1 MTKPRRFVLAT
12 TNPGKIREIRSIL
25 EGAPVELVGLEE
37 LAPIPSPEETGKT
50 FAENARL
57 KALYYARA
65 TGLAAIAEDS
75 GLEVDAL
82 GGIPGVQ
89 SARFCGESATYP
101 ERFAALYRM
110 LAEAGQVRENVGRVR
125 DVGRV
130 RGNVGRVR
138 GEDSGGPAAH
148 SAGGV
153 PAAATGSPARFV
165 CHVAVANHDAILF
178 EGRGTVEGHIAPEP
192 RGERGFGYDPIF
204 LHPPSGRTLA
214 EVSDERKR
222 EVSHRGEAFRQLR
235 AWMERA
241 LATEN

>member
-1 MTKPRRFVLAT
+1 MTMPRRFVLAT
-12 TNPGKIREIRSIL
+12 TNPGKIREIQSIL
-25 EGAPVELVGLEE
+25 EGVPVELVGLEE
-37 LAPIPSPEETGKT
+37 LAPVPSPEETGRT
-50 FAENARL
+50 FGENARL

-65 TGLAAIAEDS
+65 TGLPAIAEDS

-110 LAEAGQVRENVGRVR
+110 LQHVGRVPR
-125 DVGRV
+125 HEYIR
-130 RGNVGRVR
+130 
-138 GEDSGGPAAH
+138 GPAAPP
-148 SAGGV
+148 AARTRG
-153 PAAATGSPARFV
+153 PAAAPDASPARFV
-165 CHVAVANHDAILF
+165 CHVAVANHDTILF
-178 EGRGTVEGHIAPEP
+178 EARGTVEGHIAPEP

-204 LHPPSGRTLA
+204 FHPPSGRTLA

-235 AWMERA
+235 AWLER
-241 LATEN
+241 ECR

>member
-1 MTKPRRFVLAT
+1 MTRPRRFVLAT

-25 EGAPVELVGLEE
+25 DGVPVELVGLEE
-37 LAPIPSPEETGKT
+37 LAPVPSPEETGKT
-50 FAENARL
+50 FGENARL
-57 KALYYARA
+57 KARYYARA

-125 DVGRV
+125 
-130 RGNVGRVR
+130 GNVGRVR

-148 SAGGV
+148 V
-153 PAAATGSPARFV
+153 PPAATGSPARFV

-178 EGRGTVEGHIAPEP
+178 EARGTVEGHIAPEP
-192 RGERGFGYDPIF
+192 RGDRGFGYDPIF
-204 LHPPSGRTLA
+204 FHPPSGRTLA
-214 EVSDERKR
+214 EVSDDRKR

-241 LATEN
+241 VPTEN

>member
-1 MTKPRRFVLAT
+1 MTIPRRFVLAT

-25 EGAPVELVGLEE
+25 EGVPVELVGLEA
-37 LAPIPSPEETGKT
+37 LAPVPSPEETGRT

-57 KALYYARA
+57 KALYYAQA
-65 TGLAAIAEDS
+65 TGLPAIAEDS

-110 LAEAGQVRENVGRVR
+110 LDEAGRVR
-125 DVGRV
+125 EQDVERVRAQDVGRV
-130 RGNVGRVR
+130 RGQ
-138 GEDSGGPAAH
+138 DSGGPAATT
-148 SAGGV
+148 A
-153 PAAATGSPARFV
+153 SPARFV

-178 EGRGTVEGHIAPEP
+178 EARGTVEGHIAPEP
-192 RGERGFGYDPIF
+192 RGDHGFGYDPIF
-204 LHPPSGRTLA
+204 FHPPSGRTLA

-241 LATEN
+241 VPTEN